1 MMHRFIV
8 VPAVLLVSCLALA
21 RATPSAAQPPD
32 VDLMTIHVRME
43 AVILSDDNGANPTGV
58 LTLKQLK
65 QWIGNENESLRA
77 SSAHIVVDFDAAH
90 DLARVKNSII
100 NHLAHNNDRAASKQA
115 AKYQGKMVVFFRA
128 YGPAGSGIGV
138 TGNGYT
144 AYNAYV
150 PVGSTGCS
158 GSTTTDCSAS
168 YTVMPSVYCGTTV
181 ATDPVDSSHPNPPIA
196 SDGSGCT
203 YAPSSWYVYQ
213 NFSQLSHEV
222 GHYFGLPHTFPGTF
236 DFLSTP
242 AALQSWYDG
251 NPRSGTTRSIKIYD
265 GDSPAGPLIS
275 DGTNLT
281 SGWTFTVTDTP
292 PDAGAHLFNDNNI
305 GFCHPPT
312 GKTLSDGSGATIV
325 FNGPT
330 YTLHALFSGKP
341 VSLTFRPDKNDVMS
355 YFICRKPMLFTRSQV
370 ATMRRNL
377 MQDPQRSYLLCTN
390 PQDVD
395 LKPYTNCP
403 KAVPHIIYPHPRIGP
418 TSKPGGPITQF

>member
-168 YTVMPSVYCGTTV
+168 YTVMPSVYCGTT
-181 ATDPVDSSHPNPPIA
+181 
-196 SDGSGCT
+196 
-203 YAPSSWYVYQ
+203 
-213 NFSQLSHEV
+213 
-222 GHYFGLPHTFPGTF
+222 
-236 DFLSTP
+236 
-242 AALQSWYDG
+242 
-251 NPRSGTTRSIKIYD
+251 
-265 GDSPAGPLIS
+265 
-275 DGTNLT
+275 
-281 SGWTFTVTDTP
+281 
-292 PDAGAHLFNDNNI
+292 
-305 GFCHPPT
+305 
-312 GKTLSDGSGATIV
+312 
-325 FNGPT
+325 
-330 YTLHALFSGKP
+330 
-341 VSLTFRPDKNDVMS
+341 
-355 YFICRKPMLFTRSQV
+355 
-370 ATMRRNL
+370 
-377 MQDPQRSYLLCTN
+377 
-390 PQDVD
+390 
-395 LKPYTNCP
+395 
-403 KAVPHIIYPHPRIGP
+403 
-418 TSKPGGPITQF
+418 